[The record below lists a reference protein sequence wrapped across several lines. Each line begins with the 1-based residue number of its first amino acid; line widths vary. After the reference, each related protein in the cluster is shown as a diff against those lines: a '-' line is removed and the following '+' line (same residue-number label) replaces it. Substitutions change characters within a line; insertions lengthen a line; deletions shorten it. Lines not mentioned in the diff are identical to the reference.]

1 MSDTRSRSR
10 SRSPAR
16 DGDNAHANNNAPPA
30 DDYKHENGG
39 APASEAEEV
48 KLYVGNLDYNT
59 DENKL
64 REAFSAYGTV
74 TDVFLPIERAT
85 QRPRGF
91 GFVSF
96 DSRASAEEA
105 IAKMDQAQLDSRTIR
120 VNESRPRGEGGDGRG
135 PGGRGGF
142 NPTGGADVKLYV
154 GNLSFEST
162 DETVKSS
169 FEKYGAVSDCFLPT
183 DRETGKPRGFA
194 FVTMAASDA
203 EKACV
208 EMNGAEVDGRTLRV
222 NEAQPKGGARGG
234 GGGGGYGGGGGGYD
248 RGGGGGYGGGGGG
261 YDRGGGGG
269 GGYDRGGGGGGYQG
283 GGGGGY
289 DRGGGGGYDR
299 GGGGGGGYDRGGGG
313 GGGYDRGGGGGGY
326 QGGGGGGYDRGGGG
340 GGYSGGGRAI
350 AMICNV
356 PGSLCVLRIGEDH
369 SKKGRAIAM
378 ISNVPGSL
386 CGLRVGKDHSKKVLS
401 LARVGT
407 VRQVVPS
414 HYGPVNPFQSVTTLC
429 NDVSLSSQSLSPDFS
444 FPSSSVA
451 GSTKTV
457 IEDEADSHL
466 PSCHFHHEDTVEE
479 EVEDMKIAAEAVE
492 EEDMII
498 ATKYCYASESRKP
511 SNELACVTPI
521 TDKS

>member
-1 MSDTRSRSR
+1 MITRCFSKIPKFQTCHFSIPFQFAQYIYF
-10 SRSPAR
+10 STFSIFQIHKT
-16 DGDNAHANNNAPPA
+16 D
-30 DDYKHENGG
+30 
-39 APASEAEEV
+39 
-48 KLYVGNLDYNT
+48 T

-234 GGGGGYGGGGGGYD
+234 GGGGGTL
-248 RGGGGGYGGGGGG
+248 
-261 YDRGGGGG
+261 
-269 GGYDRGGGGGGYQG
+269 QN
-283 GGGGGY
+283 
-289 DRGGGGGYDR
+289 
-299 GGGGGGGYDRGGGG
+299 
-313 GGGYDRGGGGGGY
+313 
-326 QGGGGGGYDRGGGG
+326 
-340 GGYSGGGRAI
+340 
-350 AMICNV
+350 MWIC
-356 PGSLCVLRIGEDH
+356 L
-369 SKKGRAIAM
+369 
-378 ISNVPGSL
+378 
-386 CGLRVGKDHSKKVLS
+386 
-401 LARVGT
+401 
-407 VRQVVPS
+407 
-414 HYGPVNPFQSVTTLC
+414 
-429 NDVSLSSQSLSPDFS
+429 DV
-444 FPSSSVA
+444 
-451 GSTKTV
+451 
-457 IEDEADSHL
+457 
-466 PSCHFHHEDTVEE
+466 C
-479 EVEDMKIAAEAVE
+479 
-492 EEDMII
+492 
-498 ATKYCYASESRKP
+498 SESFE
-511 SNELACVTPI
+511 SW
-521 TDKS
+521 